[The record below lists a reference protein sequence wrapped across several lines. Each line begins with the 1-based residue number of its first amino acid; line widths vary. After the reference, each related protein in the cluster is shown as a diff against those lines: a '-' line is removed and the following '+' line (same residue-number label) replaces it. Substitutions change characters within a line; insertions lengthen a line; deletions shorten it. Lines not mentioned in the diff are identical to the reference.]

1 MARPGGPARRAGG
14 AMRAAA
20 KANLPNSSAKEISE
34 VLQAASLRILPQ
46 VAGWLEA
53 GAEADPI
60 RAASVALQLAE
71 FHVPKL
77 SRSEVGLD
85 DPTRQAL
92 DVESR
97 RALLA
102 QVLSSIS
109 PAPTPTAAQKA

>member
-1 MARPGGPARRAGG
+1 MARPGGPARRAAG
-14 AMRAAA
+14 AMKAAA
-20 KANLPNSSAKEISE
+20 SSQLPNAKARELHE
-34 VLQAASLRILPQ
+34 VMQQAALRLLPQ
-46 VAGWLEA
+46 VVGWLEA
-53 GAEADPI
+53 GSEEDPI
-60 RAASVALQLAE
+60 RAAQVVLQLAE

-109 PAPTPTAAQKA
+109 PAPTPTKETP

>member
-1 MARPGGPARRAGG
+1 MARVGAAAKRTAG

-20 KANLPNSSAKEISE
+20 AANLPNAKAKEISE
-34 VLQAASLRILPQ
+34 ILQAASLRILPRIG
-46 VAGWLEA
+46 GWLEA
-53 GAEADPI
+53 GAADDPI

-85 DPTRQAL
+85 APTRDAL
-92 DVESR
+92 DIESR

-109 PAPTPTAAQKA
+109 PAPTPTKDSP

>member
-1 MARPGGPARRAGG
+1 
-14 AMRAAA
+14 MRAAA
-20 KANLPNSSAKEISE
+20 SAQVPNANRNEITE
-34 VLQAASLRILPQ
+34 IMRAATLRILPQ
-46 VAGWLEA
+46 VAEWLEA
-53 GAEADPI
+53 GAEEDPI

-85 DPTRQAL
+85 EPTRAAL

-102 QVLSSIS
+102 QALSSIA
-109 PAPTPTAAQKA
+109 PAPTPAKAVKT

>member
-1 MARPGGPARRAGG
+1 MARPPGPAKRTAG

-20 KANLPNSSAKEISE
+20 AANLPNAKVKEISE

-46 VAGWLEA
+46 VARWLEE
-53 GAEADPI
+53 GAAEDPI

-77 SRSEVGLD
+77 SRSEFGLD
-85 DPTRQAL
+85 AETKDAL
-92 DVESR
+92 DIESR

-109 PAPTPTAAQKA
+109 PAPTPKKDSK